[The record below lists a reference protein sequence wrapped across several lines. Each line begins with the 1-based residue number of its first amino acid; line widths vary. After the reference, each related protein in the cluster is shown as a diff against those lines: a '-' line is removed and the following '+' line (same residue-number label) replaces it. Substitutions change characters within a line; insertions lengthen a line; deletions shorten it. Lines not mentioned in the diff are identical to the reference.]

1 MNRLKELRQEK
12 KLTQQEL
19 AKVLEFPLRTY
30 QRMENG
36 ESQIKPD
43 KVEVLADYFG
53 VTEGYLLGYTNNR
66 FGVSQIL
73 KAIEEKMSNT
83 DSALNKEVLESTMK
97 IIELSDFLNM
107 DLETLSNIYFYNL
120 NRQKP
125 MTVLGDLFDFFD
137 SEARDYKELLS
148 IVEPYQADE
157 IIQEISKLGDY
168 REELSSYLDRRKAE
182 EDFFYA
188 TGYPVSFYETDEVE
202 AEYEIKK
209 QMSELDND
217 FIDFLKNHDIYLSD
231 SEIEKVINIMYSY
244 SNANDFYLSSLVR
257 SKDLDKIQ
265 KEKDNNFSNLFK
277 YSSFWKQ
284 NIESAEK

>member
-1 MNRLKELRQEK
+1 MLLKGREIMNRLRKLRQEK

-19 AKVLEFPLRTY
+19 ADIAEVSKRTY
-30 QRMENG
+30 IYWENG

-53 VTEGYLLGYTNNR
+53 ITEGYLLGYTNNR

-157 IIQEISKLGDY
+157 LIQEISKLGDY
-168 REELSSYLDRRKAE
+168 REELSLYLNRVRAE
-182 EDFFYA
+182 EDFLQT
-188 TGYPVSFYETDEVE
+188 TGYPVT
-202 AEYEIKK
+202 
-209 QMSELDND
+209 MSSEP
-217 FIDFLKNHDIYLSD
+217 LKNVVKIEIPKDTLSD
-231 SEIEKVINIMYSY
+231 DELMALPPAERKEYISEYLDAMSK
-244 SNANDFYLSSLVR
+244 ALSSLTDTIANTAEVAADVTGEQLNKLTN
-257 SKDLDKIQ
+257 SMLQ
-265 KEKDNNFSNLFK
+265 ALTNLNNLK
-277 YSSFWKQ
+277 K
-284 NIESAEK
+284 

>member
-1 MNRLKELRQEK
+1 MNRLRKLRQEK

-19 AKVLEFPLRTY
+19 ADIAEVSKRTY
-30 QRMENG
+30 IYWENG

-157 IIQEISKLGDY
+157 LIQEISKLGDY
-168 REELSSYLDRRKAE
+168 REELSLYLNRVRAE
-182 EDFFYA
+182 EDFLQT
-188 TGYPVSFYETDEVE
+188 TGYPVT
-202 AEYEIKK
+202 
-209 QMSELDND
+209 MSSEP
-217 FIDFLKNHDIYLSD
+217 LKNVVKIEIPKDTLSD
-231 SEIEKVINIMYSY
+231 DELMALPPAERKEYISEYLDAMSK
-244 SNANDFYLSSLVR
+244 ALSSLTDTIANTAEVAVDVTGEQLNKLTN
-257 SKDLDKIQ
+257 SMLQ
-265 KEKDNNFSNLFK
+265 ALTNLNNLK
-277 YSSFWKQ
+277 K
-284 NIESAEK
+284 

>member
-1 MNRLKELRQEK
+1 MNRLRKLRQEK

-19 AKVLEFPLRTY
+19 ADIAEVSKRTY
-30 QRMENG
+30 IYWENG

-73 KAIEEKMSNT
+73 KSIEEKMSNT

-157 IIQEISKLGDY
+157 LIQEISKLGDY
-168 REELSSYLDRRKAE
+168 REELSLYLNRVRAE
-182 EDFFYA
+182 EDFLQT
-188 TGYPVSFYETDEVE
+188 TGYPVT
-202 AEYEIKK
+202 
-209 QMSELDND
+209 MSSEP
-217 FIDFLKNHDIYLSD
+217 LKNVVKIEIPKDTLSD
-231 SEIEKVINIMYSY
+231 DELMALPPAERKKYISEYLDAMSK
-244 SNANDFYLSSLVR
+244 ALSSLTDTIANTAEVAADVTGEQLNKLTN
-257 SKDLDKIQ
+257 SMLQ
-265 KEKDNNFSNLFK
+265 ALTNLNNLK
-277 YSSFWKQ
+277 K
-284 NIESAEK
+284 

>member
-1 MNRLKELRQEK
+1 MLLKGREIMNRLRKLRQEK

-19 AKVLEFPLRTY
+19 ADIAEVSKRTY
-30 QRMENG
+30 IYWENG

-157 IIQEISKLGDY
+157 LIQEISKLGDY
-168 REELSSYLDRRKAE
+168 REELSLYLNRVRAE
-182 EDFFYA
+182 EDFLQT
-188 TGYPVSFYETDEVE
+188 TGYPVT
-202 AEYEIKK
+202 
-209 QMSELDND
+209 MSSEP
-217 FIDFLKNHDIYLSD
+217 LKNVVKIEIPKDTLSD
-231 SEIEKVINIMYSY
+231 DELMALPPAERKEYISEYLDAMSK
-244 SNANDFYLSSLVR
+244 ALSSLTDTIANTAEVAADVTGEQLNKLTN
-257 SKDLDKIQ
+257 SMLQ
-265 KEKDNNFSNLFK
+265 ALTNLNNLK
-277 YSSFWKQ
+277 K
-284 NIESAEK
+284 

>member
-1 MNRLKELRQEK
+1 MNRLRKLRQEK

-19 AKVLEFPLRTY
+19 ADIAEVSKRTY
-30 QRMENG
+30 IYWENG

-53 VTEGYLLGYTNNR
+53 ITEGYLLGYTNNR

-157 IIQEISKLGDY
+157 LIQEISKLGDY
-168 REELSSYLDRRKAE
+168 REELSLYLNRVRAE
-182 EDFFYA
+182 EDFLQT
-188 TGYPVSFYETDEVE
+188 TGYPVT
-202 AEYEIKK
+202 
-209 QMSELDND
+209 MSSEP
-217 FIDFLKNHDIYLSD
+217 LKNVVKIEIPKDTLSD
-231 SEIEKVINIMYSY
+231 DELMALPPAERKEYISEYLDAMSK
-244 SNANDFYLSSLVR
+244 ALSSLTDTIANTAEVAADVTGEQLNKLTN
-257 SKDLDKIQ
+257 SMLQ
-265 KEKDNNFSNLFK
+265 ALTNLNNLK
-277 YSSFWKQ
+277 K
-284 NIESAEK
+284 